1 MTHYQIE
8 EEIRVAER
16 MLSEIR
22 QMPEC
27 EVCEQF
33 NVDFR
38 EEALLTQTEELE
50 YWQCRLEEIEQEEAA
65 MQDHWYGDPAFDTEQ
80 DYINYKFY

>member
-1 MTHYQIE
+1 MTRYQIE

-33 NVDFR
+33 NVDCR
-38 EEALLTQTEELE
+38 EEALLAQTEELE
-50 YWQCRLEEIEQEEAA
+50 YWQRRLEEIEQEETA
-65 MQDHWYGDPAFDTEQ
+65 MQDDWYGDPAFSSEQ
-80 DYINYKFY
+80 DYITYKFY